1 MIAGHQGRYG
11 LLDER
16 AKPEQSKRR
25 RWAALGVILAV
36 AVAGALL
43 GQMSTDRGDS
53 TRPAP
58 PGPFDTLPH

>member
-1 MIAGHQGRYG
+1 M
-11 LLDER
+11 LDER